1 MAIFTQRLYKQ
12 YSIMTTPNTKQ
23 ALIAGATGLV
33 GSHLL
38 QQLLNNP
45 GYSKIHLAGR
55 RAPNISDPK
64 IIFHPCDFD
73 DFDSLPGSDI
83 QEVFCA
89 LGTTIKKAGTKE
101 KFRDVDFDAV
111 VNLARW
117 AALIGCNH
125 FVVVSSLGANPR
137 SRNFYLR
144 TKGQMEQ
151 VLKNCHL
158 QNLSIVRPSLLMG
171 KRNDFRLAEKMGEW
185 FMKPLGFMLKG
196 KLAKYRPIEAQ
207 QLAQAMINLAQNRIG
222 DTFIVEGDGL
232 R

>member
-1 MAIFTQRLYKQ
+1 
-12 YSIMTTPNTKQ
+12 MTTPNTKQ

-38 QQLLNNP
+38 QQLLSDP
-45 GYSKIHLAGR
+45 RYSVIHLVGR
-55 RAPNISDPK
+55 RAPQITNPK
-64 IIFHPCDFD
+64 IVFHPCNF
-73 DFDSLPGSDI
+73 SNIETLPLLDI

-101 KFRDVDFDAV
+101 KFREVDFDAV
-111 VNLARW
+111 VNLARY
-117 AALIGCNH
+117 AALTGCDH
-125 FVVVSSLGANPR
+125 FVVVSSVGATPR

-151 VLKNCHL
+151 RLKNSGL
-158 QNLSIVRPSLLMG
+158 QNLSIVRPSLLIG
-171 KRNDFRLAEKMGEW
+171 KRQEFRLAEKMGEW
-185 FMKPLGFMLKG
+185 LFKPLAFLLRG
-196 KLAKYRPIEAQ
+196 KLAKYRPIEAAH
-207 QLAQAMINLAQNRIG
+207 LAQTMIRLAQNRIG